1 MSLSVVVSGVC
12 VAKYIDLATQ
22 TPLTTTNNYIHYIT
36 QESIDLVT
44 QTPLTTTN
52 NYIHYI
58 TQESIDLM
66 YVIVCCC

>member
-1 MSLSVVVSGVC
+1 MSLFVVVSGVC
-12 VAKYIDLATQ
+12 VITQESIDLATQ

-52 NYIHYI
+52 NYIHYSVCVAR
-58 TQESIDLM
+58 SIDSCIM
-66 YVIVCCC
+66 